1 VASTSVLGLLSI
13 AGGFGI
19 NFWLNPQ
26 LASSSVDAKN
36 AQPKTVES
44 DTLQYRYGIVHL
56 KITAKSGA
64 LTAVDILDSSATPG
78 YEQAYPLL
86 TEAALSANGSNFA
99 NVSGATFTTEA
110 FKEALNDA
118 IGKLG

>member
-19 NFWLNPQ
+19 NLWLNPQ
-26 LASSSVDAKN
+26 LASSSVNANN
-36 AQPKTVES
+36 AQPQTVES

-64 LTAVDILDSSATPG
+64 LTEVDILDSSATPG
-78 YEQAYPLL
+78 FEQAYPLL
-86 TEAALSANGSNFA
+86 TEAALSANGSNFE

-110 FKEALNDA
+110 FKEALNNA